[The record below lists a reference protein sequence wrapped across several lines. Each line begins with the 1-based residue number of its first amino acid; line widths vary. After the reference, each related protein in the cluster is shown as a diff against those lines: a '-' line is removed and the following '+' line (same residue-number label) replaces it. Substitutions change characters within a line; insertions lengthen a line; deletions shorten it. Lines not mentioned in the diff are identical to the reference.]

1 MDKPEA
7 VRSDVRQYTQ
17 AWDVNECPNEMKKS
31 LGLPYDASLPLIEP
45 VSEAE
50 VSTIL
55 RNAHEK
61 GLAAIPVGEG
71 SQLYI
76 GENPQ
81 RADLLLS
88 SRQLTGIVEH
98 SAGDLTMTVRAGT
111 PYSEIQSYLK
121 EHGQFIPIMP
131 PTADESTIGGLI
143 ATAASGPERVLY
155 GSWRDNVIG
164 LRVVYPNGNV
174 IRTGGKVVKNVA
186 GYDMNKLFVGSHG
199 SLGFISE
206 VTLRVRPYPKH
217 REMILAR
224 GRRLEDLTELAALVL
239 ASECIPSW
247 LELTNRPSEGLYEL
261 AIGCDEVESAAR
273 YQAERIQQLAGTIG
287 SRIEAVRLIQEDM
300 EQYGLEHR
308 AEWKQTVPDALLLR
322 AGCPIPSMTDL
333 LTFCEREASSRQV
346 SLDYT
351 ASLGVGTLRL
361 RLRSND
367 PAALVETTRLLR
379 QYTVQRSGYLVL
391 EYGENPLKNDIG
403 VWGSMQSGLSIMK
416 GIKQTI
422 DPACI
427 LSPGRFAGGC

>member
-1 MDKPEA
+1 MNKPEA
-7 VRSDVRQYTQ
+7 VGPDLHLLAQSCVVTECSD
-17 AWDVNECPNEMKKS
+17 EMKKS
-31 LGLPYDASLPLIEP
+31 LGLSYDAELPIAEP
-45 VSEAE
+45 GSEAE
-50 VSTIL
+50 VSEIL
-55 RNAHEK
+55 RNAQER
-61 GLAAIPVGEG
+61 GLAVIPTGLG
-71 SQLYI
+71 SQLFI

-81 RADLLLS
+81 RTDILLS

-98 SAGDLTMTVRAGT
+98 SVGDLTMTVRAGT
-111 PYSEIQSYLK
+111 PYSEIQSYLR

-143 ATAASGPERVLY
+143 GTAASGPERVLY

-164 LRVVYPNGNV
+164 LRVVYPNGNI

-217 REMILAR
+217 REMILAHSK
-224 GRRLEDLTELAALVL
+224 RLEDLTALAAWVL

-273 YQAERIQQLAGTIG
+273 YQAERIRQLA
-287 SRIEAVRLIQEDM
+287 SAMDSQVDYVHLIHEEM

-308 AEWKQTVPDALLLR
+308 TEWKQTAPDSLLLK
-322 AGCPIPSMTDL
+322 AACPIPSMTDL
-333 LTFCEREASSRQV
+333 LSLFEREASSRNV

-351 ASLGVGTLRL
+351 ASLGVGTLRI

-367 PAALVETTRLLR
+367 PSALVETAQLLR
-379 QYTVQRSGYLVL
+379 QSSEQRGGYLVL
-391 EYGENPLKNDIG
+391 EYGEESLKKDIG
-403 VWGSMQSGLSIMK
+403 VWGTMQSGLSIMK

-427 LSPGRFAGGC
+427 LSPGRFVGGC